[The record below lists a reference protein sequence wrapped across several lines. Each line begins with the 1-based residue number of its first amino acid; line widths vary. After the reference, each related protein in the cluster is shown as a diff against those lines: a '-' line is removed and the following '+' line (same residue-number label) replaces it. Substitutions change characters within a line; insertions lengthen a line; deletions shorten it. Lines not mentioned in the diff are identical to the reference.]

1 MVGARDRVVRPAD
14 PKPLSPDEAKLLE
27 EVALT
32 RRPTFWA
39 RFMQG
44 FAYATG
50 TISRA
55 EFDRVCH
62 KVIEELDGK
71 VIDPDVAAAK
81 AQRLI
86 AGYTQAQAGV
96 MVPKC
101 DYSDQAI
108 LVAYLG
114 DPKSG
119 FLFQKALRLKDPRGV
134 KRA

>member
-1 MVGARDRVVRPAD
+1 VVRPVD
-14 PKPLSPDEAKLLE
+14 GKPLTKDEAKLLE
-27 EVALT
+27 EVAMT
-32 RRPTFWA
+32 RRPTFWG

-62 KVIEELDGK
+62 KVVEELNGK
-71 VIDPDVAAAK
+71 TMDPDVAAAK
-81 AQRLI
+81 AERLI
-86 AGYTQAQAGV
+86 AGYTQARAGV
-96 MVPKC
+96 MIPKC
-101 DYSDQAI
+101 DYGDQAI

-119 FLFQKALRLKDPRGV
+119 FLFQKALTLKDPRGV